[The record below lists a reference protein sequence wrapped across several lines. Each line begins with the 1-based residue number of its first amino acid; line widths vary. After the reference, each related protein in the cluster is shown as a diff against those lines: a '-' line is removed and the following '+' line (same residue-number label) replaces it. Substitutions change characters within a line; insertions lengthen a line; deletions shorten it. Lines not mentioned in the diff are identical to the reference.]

1 MLEHFSSFCST
12 GRDTFLTDEC
22 PVNLCTISFTD
33 SDADLV
39 IFKEDF
45 ANRFTMP
52 SFQRPLNQLWMIY
65 MLENPLHTHIFG
77 VRDGLLMKTFIGMSM
92 CKKKLCSSKAK
103 MCSTGLPLT
112 AQTQPQQHPMDGGN
126 TTMRR
131 FARRSSQPATL
142 PTKPKLLLG
151 LYPTVL
157 PKMVDFS
164 MPESWGNTFRYT
176 HVSKMQ
182 ISKD

>member
-1 MLEHFSSFCST
+1 MRYYKKVDIFLYVFMLEHFSSFCST

-77 VRDGLLMKTFIGMSM
+77 VRDGLLMKTLIGMSM
-92 CKKKLCSSKAK
+92 CKKNFAAPKQKCVQLDCH
-103 MCSTGLPLT
+103 LPLRLN
-112 AQTQPQQHPMDGGN
+112 HNN
-126 TTMRR
+126 T
-131 FARRSSQPATL
+131 L
-142 PTKPKLLLG
+142 W
-151 LYPTVL
+151 TVAIL
-157 PKMVDFS
+157 
-164 MPESWGNTFRYT
+164 
-176 HVSKMQ
+176 Q
-182 ISKD
+182 

>member
-77 VRDGLLMKTFIGMSM
+77 VRDGLLMKTLIGMSM
-92 CKKKLCSSKAK
+92 CKKTLQLQSKNVFNWTATYRSD
-103 MCSTGLPLT
+103 ST
-112 AQTQPQQHPMDGGN
+112 
-126 TTMRR
+126 TTTPYGRWQYYNEEICQAEQSTSYADNKTKAVAWFVSNCATKNGR
-131 FARRSSQPATL
+131 LQYARE
-142 PTKPKLLLG
+142 LG
-151 LYPTVL
+151 KYIQVHTCF
-157 PKMVDFS
+157 K
-164 MPESWGNTFRYT
+164 NAN
-176 HVSKMQ
+176 Q
-182 ISKD
+182 